1 MEAINFSLTTLV
13 CNNYIVDGF
22 LEEDFTH
29 LPRPYYTVCYILRG
43 TLSCLIGEREVI
55 GKAGDVLFF
64 PYHLKYVLRWIGDP
78 DTSVYSIHFLMP
90 PMADPFTGKEVPLQR
105 MSGKGMEKEFEYI
118 FLHHKDREQ
127 SFYVLSMFYGL
138 CHRIYTRLQQEETL
152 AGDERIRRV
161 VEYINLHYA
170 EDLTV
175 ESLAALSF
183 MSPSRFYYCFKKEMG
198 QTPIEYK
205 NHLCIRR
212 AAALLLVDP
221 HRSVEQI
228 SSEVGFS
235 SATYF
240 RRLFKR
246 TYDYTP
252 REYRKAMRSEF

>member
-1 MEAINFSLTTLV
+1 MESINFSLTTLV
-13 CNNYIVDGF
+13 CNNYIIDGF

-29 LPRPYYTVCYILRG
+29 LPRPYYTVCYVQRG
-43 TLSCLIGEREVI
+43 KLSCMIGEREVV
-55 GKAGDVLFF
+55 GRAGDVLFF
-64 PYHLKYVLRWIGDP
+64 PYHLKYILRWIGNP

-90 PMADPFTGKEVPLQR
+90 PMADPFAGKEVPLQR

-118 FLHHKDREQ
+118 YLHHKDREQ
-127 SFYVLSMFYGL
+127 SFRILSMFYGL
-138 CHRIYTRLQQEETL
+138 CHRIYTRLQREEISSS
-152 AGDERIRRV
+152 DERIRKA
-161 VEYINLHYA
+161 VEYINLHYV
-170 EDLTV
+170 EPLTV
-175 ESLAALSF
+175 EQLAALCF
-183 MSPSRFYYCFKKEMG
+183 MSTSRFYYRFKKEMG
-198 QTPIEYK
+198 QSPIEYK

-212 AAALLLVDP
+212 AAALLVVDP

-252 REYRKAMRSEF
+252 REYRKEMREF

>member
-1 MEAINFSLTTLV
+1 MESINFSLTTLV

-29 LPRPYYTVCYILRG
+29 LPRPYYTVCYVQRG
-43 TLSCLIGEREVI
+43 KLSCMIGEREVV
-55 GKAGDVLFF
+55 GRAGDVLFF
-64 PYHLKYVLRWIGDP
+64 PYHLKYILRWIGDP
-78 DTSVYSIHFLMP
+78 DSSVYSIHFLLP
-90 PMADPFTGKEVPLQR
+90 PMADPFAGKEVPLQR

-118 FLHHKDREQ
+118 YLHHKDREQ
-127 SFYVLSMFYGL
+127 SFYILSVFYGL
-138 CHRIYTRLQQEETL
+138 CHRIYTRLQREEISSS
-152 AGDERIRRV
+152 DERIRKA

-170 EDLTV
+170 EPLTV
-175 ESLAALSF
+175 EQLAALCF
-183 MSPSRFYYCFKKEMG
+183 MSASRFYYRFKKEMG
-198 QTPIEYK
+198 QSPIEYK

-212 AAALLLVDP
+212 AAALLVVDP

-252 REYRKAMRSEF
+252 REYRKEMREF

>member
-1 MEAINFSLTTLV
+1 MKSINFSLTTLV

-29 LPRPYYTVCYILRG
+29 LPRPYYTVCYVQRG
-43 TLSCLIGEREVI
+43 KLSCMIGEREVV
-55 GKAGDVLFF
+55 GRAGDVLFF
-64 PYHLKYVLRWIGDP
+64 PYHLKYILRWIGDP
-78 DTSVYSIHFLMP
+78 DSSVYSIHFLLP
-90 PMADPFTGKEVPLQR
+90 PMADPFAGKEVPLQR

-118 FLHHKDREQ
+118 YLHHKDLEQ
-127 SFYVLSMFYGL
+127 SFYILSMFYGL
-138 CHRIYTRLQQEETL
+138 CHRIYTRLQREETL
-152 AGDERIRRV
+152 SSDERIRKA

-170 EDLTV
+170 ESLTV
-175 ESLAALSF
+175 EQLAALCF
-183 MSPSRFYYCFKKEMG
+183 MSASRFYYRFKKEMG
-198 QTPIEYK
+198 QSPIEYK

-212 AAALLLVDP
+212 AAALLVVDP

-252 REYRKAMRSEF
+252 REYRKEMREF